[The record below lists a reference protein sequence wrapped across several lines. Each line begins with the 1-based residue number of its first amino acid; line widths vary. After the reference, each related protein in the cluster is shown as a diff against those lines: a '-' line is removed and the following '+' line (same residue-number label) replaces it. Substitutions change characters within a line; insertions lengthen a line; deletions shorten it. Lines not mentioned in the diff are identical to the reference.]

1 MPAQQLENH
10 ETMDASTVKLTFV
23 SPNGDQTEIAAP
35 AGHTVMKVASD
46 NGIEGI
52 AAECGGSMSCGT
64 CHVYLDAAAFGRI
77 DAPTEAELDML
88 DLVASARQPTSRL
101 SCQLVLGT
109 ALDGAVVTIP
119 EEQF

>member
-1 MPAQQLENH
+1 MVPPNI
-10 ETMDASTVKLTFV
+10 KLTFV
-23 SPNGDQTEIAAP
+23 SPEGDHTEIAGP

-64 CHVYLDAAAFGRI
+64 CHVYLDAAAFERI
-77 DAPTEAELDML
+77 EAPNEAERDML

-101 SCQLVLGT
+101 SCQVVLGE

-119 EEQF
+119 EQQF